1 MIGSKPLTSP
11 YRQNFKTGVLARYGK
26 GLSAA
31 VLALAFVVVAP
42 NYARA
47 QAGGF
52 SLPEVPVLTIQR
64 ERLYSETLF
73 GQSLS
78 GEIAARGRRLASENR
93 TIEQEL
99 AEEESELTDLRDTM
113 SPEDFRDL
121 ADAFD
126 VKVTAARKG
135 QDEKLRALTQLS
147 EQVERQFLFTIAPF
161 MQRLMLEKGASVV
174 LDRRAVFVSADASDV
189 TLEAIARI
197 DLGLGEGVP
206 LDELLAPVQ
215 SSAEDATPPSDR

>member
-1 MIGSKPLTSP
+1 MTSP